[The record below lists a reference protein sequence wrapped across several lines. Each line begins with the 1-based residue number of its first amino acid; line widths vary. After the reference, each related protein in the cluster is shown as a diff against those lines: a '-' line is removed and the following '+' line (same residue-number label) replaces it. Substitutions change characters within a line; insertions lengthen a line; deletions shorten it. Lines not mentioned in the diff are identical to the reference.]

1 MSNESRDSEVA
12 VIESL
17 PKSSS
22 YVQIASWLDTNDWT
36 YSDYPENGY
45 FSIGFNGTNG
55 SWRVVIDVQEYDQG
69 EKILIYSMYPIRV
82 PALRLQAISELLA
95 RANYGMTLGNFE
107 LDWKDGEVRLKTSLD
122 LAGDTWSER
131 MFEKIFSTNLGTA
144 NRYMAAIYGVAFG
157 DVSPQLAIEVA
168 ERPQNETLQ

>member
-1 MSNESRDSEVA
+1 
-12 VIESL
+12 
-17 PKSSS
+17 
-22 YVQIASWLDTNDWT
+22 VQ
-36 YSDYPENGY
+36 G
-45 FSIGFNGTNG
+45 
-55 SWRVVIDVQEYDQG
+55 YDQG